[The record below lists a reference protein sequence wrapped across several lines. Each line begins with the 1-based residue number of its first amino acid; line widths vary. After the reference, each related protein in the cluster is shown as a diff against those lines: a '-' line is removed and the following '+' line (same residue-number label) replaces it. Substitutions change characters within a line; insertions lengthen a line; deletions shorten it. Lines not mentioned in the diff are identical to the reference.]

1 MGVGDSWD
9 TVVSPPPTSMVPLNL
24 ERDDHWRHFDNSM
37 NAVSFGFVATAILIS
52 MFLVIAIFERF
63 LRPRSLSSSSAG
75 ANGSSSPNDL
85 EAQVVFHGKLDF
97 PSPKMTVYAEG
108 VSVIMPGDDVPTFL
122 AHPAPASLPS
132 RAHH

>member
-1 MGVGDSWD
+1 MGKAERVGDSWD

-85 EAQVVFHGKLDF
+85 EAQV
-97 PSPKMTVYAEG
+97 MTVYAEG

-122 AHPAPASLPS
+122 AHPAPAPLPS